1 MDSHKKLFICNC
13 FVNEALSKT
22 VHENEF
28 DLSLQ
33 QFLITYRTVNETASD
48 SLHQHKFDLSLFHFF
63 VLFGSG
69 KDILWGK
76 SLHI

>member
-28 DLSLQ
+28 DLSL
-33 QFLITYRTVNETASD
+33 
-48 SLHQHKFDLSLFHFF
+48 FHFF